1 MQGDEQ
7 SRVREIAELSGEG
20 WPVRRQQ
27 ERCGSDL
34 SFARAARVVSEKEWQ
49 PC

>member
-7 SRVREIAELSGEG
+7 RRVREVVGLLGEG
-20 WPVRRQQ
+20 RLVRRQQ